1 MVSMKRFLG
10 VVVVTAILGAGYW
23 YYLVLSYESDLGT
36 DNEFTATDEITELT
50 NGSDDV
56 LFSLEFSSGTDEL
69 EWAFTTVTLNDG
81 STDYGCTAGGLS
93 SVDQNESKVDTK
105 LNADGLTFTL
115 QIDST
120 SEESY
125 THLSLPNMKESSDS
139 NFSLRFSKTDV
150 YLGENA
156 FEMVVEDVEFTDLN
170 SIPEN
175 QNFSETSEAKL
186 DWYDYDLSTHR
197 VEPKNQIYVIQE
209 HNITYKIQFL
219 NYYNEAD
226 EARHVT
232 MMVAWL
238 DGDSIPAFAD
248 SSLVEQSPCLIMDE
262 DGLWV
267 PDEVIQIKE
276 NGIDI
281 CRTSCTLEMIIT
293 YEDVGVKGT
302 ASIELQ

>member
-1 MVSMKRFLG
+1 MVSVKRFLG

-23 YYLVLSYESDLGT
+23 YYLVISYESDLGT
-36 DNEFTATDEITELT
+36 NNEFTATDEITTLT
-50 NGSDDV
+50 NGSDDM
-56 LFSLEFSSGTDEL
+56 LLSLEFSSGTDEL

-81 STDYGCTAGGLS
+81 SVDYGCTAGGLS
-93 SVDQNESKVDTK
+93 SVNQNESKVDTK

-125 THLSLPNMKESSDS
+125 TYLSLPNMKESSDS

-150 YLGENA
+150 YLGVNA

-170 SIPEN
+170 SIPED
-175 QNFSETSEAKL
+175 QNFSETSEGKL
-186 DWYDYDLSTHR
+186 DWYDYDLSAHR
-197 VEPKNQIYVIQE
+197 VEPKDQIYVIQE

-219 NYYNEAD
+219 NYYNEDD
-226 EARHVT
+226 EARHIT

-238 DGDSIPAFAD
+238 GGDSIPAFSD
-248 SSLVEQSPCLIMDE
+248 SSLVEESACLILDE

-267 PDEVIQIKE
+267 PDEVILVQE
-276 NGIDI
+276 NGVDI
-281 CRTSCTLEMIIT
+281 CSNNCTLQITVT
-293 YEDVGVKGT
+293 YEDVEVKGT
-302 ASIELQ
+302 TTIELQ